1 MKRFLLLLSLAF
13 ISVNLAFG
21 QTAKKK
27 PPVAP
32 APKAANKAVV
42 VQGTAPKLETKDPS
56 FTGFTGSFVSFGNI
70 SGEDRSF
77 TMKVE
82 YKPWFFEASGTAN
95 AKYNTPDLGEDVIV
109 VIAYYNALG
118 KTADSTSYQAGLFDL
133 MMYLDDEPV
142 KISNLNF
149 TMTAKAAAGSAVLA
163 QAKTWNFEQGKVF
176 KMPKYDAPI
185 IKAQAAAL
193 DKSDIAREEAAAKKR
208 EADSIAKEKKRVS
221 DSIAKVEKMKKDSI
235 AKEKKRV
242 SDSIAKVE
250 KMKQDSIAKVEKARK
265 DSIAAYKKYVKDSV
279 EKAEQDKKKAAA
291 AAKKKK
297 KVVEEDEEEDE
308 PPKKKTSS
316 KKKKKAVEEDEE
328 EEPPVKKKT
337 TSKKKKFEVVEDD
350 EDWDEE
356 PPKKKSSKKKK

>member
-32 APKAANKAVV
+32 APKTTNKAVV

-163 QAKTWNFEQGKVF
+163 QAKTWNFEQGKIF

-193 DKSDIAREEAAAKKR
+193 DKSDIAREEAAARKR

-250 KMKQDSIAKVEKARK
+250 KMRK
-265 DSIAAYKKYVKDSV
+265 DSISAHKKYVKDSI
-279 EKAEQDKKKAAA
+279 EKAEQDKKKAT
-291 AAKKKK
+291 AKKKK
-297 KVVEEDEEEDE
+297 KAVEEDEEDD

-316 KKKKKAVEEDEE
+316 KKKKPVVEEDEE
-328 EEPPVKKKT
+328 DDPPKKKS
-337 TSKKKKFEVVEDD
+337 TSKKKKVVDDDD
-350 EDWDEE
+350 EDWDDE
-356 PPKKKSSKKKK
+356 PPKKKSTKKKK

>member
-1 MKRFLLLLSLAF
+1 MKRISLLLFLAF

-21 QTAKKK
+21 QTAKKNK
-27 PPVAP
+27 NTPAP
-32 APKAANKAVV
+32 APKTANKPVE
-42 VQGTAPKLETKDPS
+42 QGTAPKLETKDPS
-56 FTGFTGSFVSFGNI
+56 FTGFTGSFVGFGRI
-70 SGEDRSF
+70 SGNDRSF

-82 YKPWFFEASGTAN
+82 YKPWFFEVSGTAN
-95 AKYNTPDLGEDVIV
+95 ANYNTPDLGEDVIV
-109 VIAYYNALG
+109 VIAYYNAPG
-118 KTADSTSYQAGLFDL
+118 KTADGINYQAGLFDL

-176 KMPKYDAPI
+176 KMPKYDASI

-193 DKSDIAREEAAAKKR
+193 DKSDIAREEAAA
-208 EADSIAKEKKRVS
+208 KKRVS

-250 KMKQDSIAKVEKARK
+250 KMKK
-265 DSIAAYKKYVKDSV
+265 DSIAAHKKYVKDSV
-279 EKAEQDKKKAAA
+279 EKAEQDRKKAAA

-316 KKKKKAVEEDEE
+316 KKKKPVVEEDEE
-328 EEPPVKKKT
+328 DEPPVKKKAPP
-337 TSKKKKFEVVEDD
+337 KKKKVVVEDD
-350 EDWDEE
+350 EDWDDE
-356 PPKKKSSKKKK
+356 PPKKKSAKKKK